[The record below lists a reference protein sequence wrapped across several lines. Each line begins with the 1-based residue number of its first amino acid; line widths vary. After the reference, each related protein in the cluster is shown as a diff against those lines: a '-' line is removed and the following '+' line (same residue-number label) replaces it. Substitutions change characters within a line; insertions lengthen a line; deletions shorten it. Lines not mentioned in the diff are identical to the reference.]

1 MDHFNWVGAAQTTGH
16 QTEEDTQNE
25 IWKTN
30 QTTTKNVNVLNF
42 SCLVTRR
49 QTNTHVRDLPLSFF
63 LFTADDVRRKR
74 QVSEWFKWMRLR
86 LLFPRLVVGV
96 RPFPYQTKAIDAFIF
111 LSFFFFFKPFFH
123 SSLHSRKM
131 CLIGK
136 VYYDDILKSN
146 RRRKIIINW
155 PNSSYTRISFYSC

>member
-1 MDHFNWVGAAQTTGH
+1 MKFEKPTKQ
-16 QTEEDTQNE
+16 QQ
-25 IWKTN
+25 
-30 QTTTKNVNVLNF
+30 KNVNVLNF

-86 LLFPRLVVGV
+86 LLFARLVVGV

-111 LSFFFFFKPFFH
+111 LSFFFFLSH
-123 SSLHSRKM
+123 SSILPYTHVKCVWLGRFITMIYLSR
-131 CLIGK
+131 IG
-136 VYYDDILKSN
+136 